1 MTTQTHLTLRL
12 PARAAAEIEAAADA
26 AGVSV
31 SAWARDALARRLD
44 AEQIVS
50 ALRADLQSQVAD
62 LNSKLKLV
70 SDQLAA
76 LSLLL
81 KELRK

>member
-1 MTTQTHLTLRL
+1 MRNIA
-12 PARAAAEIEAAADA
+12 ARAGRYAAE
-26 AGVSV
+26 
-31 SAWARDALARRLD
+31 
-44 AEQIVS
+44 IVS